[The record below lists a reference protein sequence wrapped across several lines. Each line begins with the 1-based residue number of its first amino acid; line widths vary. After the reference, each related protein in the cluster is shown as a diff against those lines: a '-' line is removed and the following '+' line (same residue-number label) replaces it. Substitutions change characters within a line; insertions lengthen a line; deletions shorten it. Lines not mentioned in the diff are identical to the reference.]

1 MERRMDAE
9 MAQMDTMMGDF
20 DSPFFARDRDTLDE
34 FFLLSRLGA
43 FPSSSSNQRHLH
55 DHRGQRLSHGRPL
68 TEREERE
75 RRARKAQSAF
85 REAARQGDARR
96 VATLLAHQVV
106 GPAIIDAPY
115 TLGGH
120 ETSPMLDACG
130 AGHVDVVRLLIEHGG
145 DVNRRVGHATP
156 LYVAAKAG
164 HGRVVELLLEHGAET
179 QPRLGTRRNSAVAE
193 LPGGSLVRDTPLHAA
208 IRQHHN
214 DVIDMLLGRG
224 ASFLSPDY
232 AGDTP
237 MDLLRRWAQDI

>member
-1 MERRMDAE
+1 MEDFFREIREMERRMDAE

-20 DSPFFARDRDTLDE
+20 ESPFFARDRDTLDE

-43 FPSSSSNQRHLH
+43 FPSSSSNHRHH
-55 DHRGQRLSHGRPL
+55 HRGQRLSHGRPL

-75 RRARKAQSAF
+75 RSARKAQSAF

-179 QPRLGTRRNSAVAE
+179 EPRLGTRRNSAVAE

-208 IRQHHN
+208 IRYH
-214 DVIDMLLGRG
+214 
-224 ASFLSPDY
+224 AC
-232 AGDTP
+232 A
-237 MDLLRRWAQDI
+237 